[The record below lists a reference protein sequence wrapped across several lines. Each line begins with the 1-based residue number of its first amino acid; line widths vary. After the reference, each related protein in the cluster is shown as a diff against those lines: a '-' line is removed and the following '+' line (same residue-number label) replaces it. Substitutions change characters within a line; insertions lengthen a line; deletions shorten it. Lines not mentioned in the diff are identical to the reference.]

1 VDVHAK
7 IAQLRQTVDEARSMP
22 MSASVV
28 VNRGEL
34 LALVDDLSEELE
46 KASAESERVV
56 AAREALVA
64 EGRQE
69 ADGIVADAHR
79 EREKLIS
86 DTDVFRVAKREADG
100 LVARAREDA
109 EALRQET
116 DQYVDAKLANF
127 EVTLGRTSDAVRR
140 GRERLAGRSSFADL
154 RDPDPSLEDPAWEP
168 SPDRGDG

>member
-7 IAQLRQTVDEARSMP
+7 LEQLRQMVDEARSMP
-22 MSASVV
+22 MSASAV

-34 LALVDDLSEELE
+34 LGLIDELSGELE

-56 AAREALVA
+56 TAREAILA
-64 EGRQE
+64 EGRRE
-69 ADGIVADAHR
+69 AEGIVADAHR

-86 DTDVFRVAKREADG
+86 DTDVFRVARREADT

-154 RDPDPSLEDPAWEP
+154 EDPGPLHEDPAGEP
-168 SPDRGDG
+168 SLAGDDD

>member
-1 VDVHAK
+1 MDVHAK

-34 LALVDDLSEELE
+34 L
-46 KASAESERVV
+46 
-56 AAREALVA
+56 ALVA

-168 SPDRGDG
+168 SPDRGDA